1 MLGHELVCWEAV
13 CRSLQVFIKVLLT
26 AVTFMESFVETNQV
40 KPKCD
45 DLCDMKCHFH
55 ATKVMENEHLA

>member
-1 MLGHELVCWEAV
+1 MNWYVGRLYVEVCKFAF
-13 CRSLQVFIKVLLT
+13 RFLLT

-45 DLCDMKCHFH
+45 DLCDMKWHFH